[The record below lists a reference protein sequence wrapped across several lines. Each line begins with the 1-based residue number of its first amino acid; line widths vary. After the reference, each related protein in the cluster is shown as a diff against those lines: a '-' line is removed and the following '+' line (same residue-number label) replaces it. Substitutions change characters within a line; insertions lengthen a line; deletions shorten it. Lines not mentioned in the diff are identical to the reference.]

1 MDALQIHFVY
11 GVALLAVV
19 IVMSLWIMWLNL
31 KNKSLAEHNKELYER
46 ILQRLDMVTNN
57 SDYALIIRQNN
68 QLRKQFEDLKEVF
81 VEYVVRHLQNQS
93 GKIWQTTVDTPRSK
107 QKVTSP
113 TAIPSEPQ
121 TVTPQATISR
131 KARAFE
137 AIVQDE
143 PEESFIEELLIQE
156 ALHLIQ
162 KKTNTE
168 QMLPIARLAS
178 TENTAAQTQERPAE
192 KEAYQELS
200 DMKAVEQL
208 ILKKLYVEALDA
220 INQTLPQT
228 EEPTEK
234 AVLLIEKLIVQKAL
248 RLNSEKTE
256 GEIDR
261 LIRLKFSLQFDFSK
275 LEQHVENEMEQVP
288 YIERRLIQ
296 MKMQLL
302 SMKR

>member
-11 GVALLAVV
+11 GAALLAVV

-31 KNKSLAEHNKELYER
+31 KNKSLAEHNRELYER
-46 ILQRLDMVTNN
+46 ILQRLEMVTNN

-81 VEYVVRHLQNQS
+81 VEYVVRNLQNQS
-93 GKIWQTTVDTPRSK
+93 GKIWQTTVDTPQSK

-113 TAIPSEPQ
+113 TGIPSEPQ

-200 DMKAVEQL
+200 DTKAVEQL

-228 EEPTEK
+228 EVPAEK

-248 RLNSEKTE
+248 RLNSENTE